1 MIYITSHQHRKPRT
15 ITWEDVIADK
25 IVFNDMANDVSNYT
39 GTITRKLSEIDPAML
54 KKINI
59 DGMIQ
64 WLESYNNENEEL
76 FKARRSDLYSS
87 FMIPKATGGFRR
99 IDNPCDKL
107 QNALRKLSTFLTED
121 CGLLY
126 HTAAFA
132 YVKGRSIVDCL
143 RKHQRNNSNWF
154 LKTDFSGFFPNT
166 TLEFTMKMLKMIFPL
181 SEICKRNDGYK
192 ALRKAISLGFLNGGL
207 PQGTVLSPTLTNII
221 CIPIDYRLFN
231 RFSDMKIVYTRYAD
245 DMHISAESKFPKEK
259 AIQIINET
267 LEKFGAPWELKPEKT
282 HYGNRKGKNW
292 CLGLL
297 INAQNNI
304 SVGDKKKKYF
314 QAALNSFILDTK
326 NNKLWN
332 MEDVVHLNG
341 LLSYYKMVEKEYFM
355 KTIEKYNKKYSVD
368 VHEMFKSYM
377 NGSLA
382 A

>member
-25 IVFNDMANDVSNYT
+25 IVFNNMANDVSNYT

-76 FKARRSDLYSS
+76 FKAKRTDLYST

-126 HTAAFA
+126 HTSAFA

-143 RKHQRNNSNWF
+143 KKHQKNNSNWF

-166 TLEFTMKMLKMIFPL
+166 TLEFTMKMLRMIFPL

-207 PQGTVLSPTLTNII
+207 PQGTVLSP
-221 CIPIDYRLFN
+221 
-231 RFSDMKIVYTRYAD
+231 
-245 DMHISAESKFPKEK
+245 
-259 AIQIINET
+259 
-267 LEKFGAPWELKPEKT
+267 
-282 HYGNRKGKNW
+282 
-292 CLGLL
+292 
-297 INAQNNI
+297 
-304 SVGDKKKKYF
+304 
-314 QAALNSFILDTK
+314 
-326 NNKLWN
+326 
-332 MEDVVHLNG
+332 
-341 LLSYYKMVEKEYFM
+341 
-355 KTIEKYNKKYSVD
+355 
-368 VHEMFKSYM
+368 
-377 NGSLA
+377 
-382 A
+382 